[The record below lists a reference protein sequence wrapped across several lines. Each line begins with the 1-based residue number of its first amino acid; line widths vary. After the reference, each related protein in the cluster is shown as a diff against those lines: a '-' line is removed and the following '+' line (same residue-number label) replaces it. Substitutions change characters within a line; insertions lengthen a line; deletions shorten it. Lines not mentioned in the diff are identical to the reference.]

1 MTSELTFPRRFG
13 KYKLLAELAE
23 GGMGAVYLA
32 ASGARGVEKVCALKV
47 VLPSLAT
54 PEYCGRFMD
63 EAKVMV
69 RLSHGNLVQVFDV
82 GEVDDEAYIAMEYV
96 EGQDLRSIWNR
107 CVEVRRA
114 FPVDVAIHLLKE
126 VCRALAYAHSYE
138 GLHLVHRDISPPNV
152 MATYSGETKV
162 MDFGLAHSA
171 IKLEHTSE
179 GLVFGKVP
187 YMSPEQARGDE
198 LDGRTDVYAVGVVL
212 WELLTGRRLF
222 PSKGDQAAE
231 ITERA
236 NNPKVESTREYTRR
250 VPPKLDELV
259 CKALEADPAD
269 RFQSAEE
276 MSAALGRFLS
286 TNWPGTD
293 NHRVGSFLSDLFAEE
308 RVKHRQRLET
318 LLAEAAVL
326 DDPDAVARAA
336 EEVAERAA
344 EEAEKA
350 EELLGGRYRLG
361 KKLGEGG
368 MGEVFEAE
376 HEGIG
381 KRVAV
386 KVLHRGYG
394 KSKDV
399 VARFKREARAASRID
414 HKGITDVTDF
424 GVTDDNRLYFV
435 MELLQ
440 GRLLSQALERSG
452 ALSLTEAVDIGL
464 QLCSA
469 MTAAHE
475 AGLVHRDLKPEN
487 IILVPR
493 SGGSEQVKILDFG
506 IAKELGPSGGEEM
519 LTRPGT
525 TLGTPE
531 YMAPEQAAGQP
542 ADARSDVYAVG
553 VLLYEILCGEP
564 PHTGT
569 TAKEVLLKKLQ
580 EPIQP
585 IDTRR
590 VGIPEALSAVLM
602 RCLSASP
609 DARPRSMREVAL
621 VLERISEEL
630 VGQPL
635 EPIPASAMSLPGGA
649 ARSTFKRRDATTQI
663 VERHYG
669 SKRRGVYVAL
679 AGLAV
684 ILLVGLLFVMRP
696 WKDRDA
702 AANAGGGDP
711 AAGAVGTMD
720 PGTDATPGMTGMTG
734 VTGMPAGANMG
745 PDPMHLVATPGMKRT
760 MRASPV
766 NGMSDKGSDAGSQMG
781 VVEPPPMAHTRDGG
795 AGPMARA
802 KVSRKSEKERAR
814 ALLKAARGHVAA
826 GRWAAA
832 RQSLLQ
838 AGRIRG
844 YRGRALTGL
853 ARLSFQRG
861 RYADAARSARRAV
874 SAGGGT
880 SALLVLANSQLKL
893 GQYAAAAR
901 SYRRILKRRPNH
913 GEAKRYLAIALRRLG
928 Q

>member
-1 MTSELTFPRRFG
+1 MSSESTFPRLFG

-32 ASGARGVEKVCALKV
+32 ASGARGMEKVCALKV

-54 PEYCGRFMD
+54 PEYCGRFLD

-82 GEVDDEAYIAMEYV
+82 GEVDDESYIAMEYV

-126 VCRALAYAHSYE
+126 TCRALAYAHSYE
-138 GLHLVHRDISPPNV
+138 GLHLVHRDISPPNI

-171 IKLEHTSE
+171 IKLEHTSP

-222 PSKGDQAAE
+222 PSQGDQAAE

-236 NNPKVESTREYTRR
+236 NNPKIDSTREYTRR

-259 CKALEADPAD
+259 LKALEPDPKD

-293 NHRVGSFLSDLFAEE
+293 NHRVGSFLGDLFGEE
-308 RVKHRQRLET
+308 RVEHRQRLET
-318 LLAEAAVL
+318 MLAEAAAL
-326 DDPDAVARAA
+326 DDVDSAELAA
-336 EEVAERAA
+336 AKAA
-344 EEAEKA
+344 EEAEDDD
-350 EELLGGRYRLG
+350 LLGGRYKLG

-376 HEGIG
+376 HEAIG

-424 GVTDDNRLYFV
+424 GVTDDKRLYFV

-440 GRLLSQALERSG
+440 GRLLSQALDLSG
-452 ALSLTEAVDIGL
+452 ALSMTEAVDVGL

-475 AGLVHRDLKPEN
+475 AGLVHRDLKPDN

-493 SGGSEQVKILDFG
+493 TGGTEQVKILDFG
-506 IAKELGPSGGEEM
+506 IAKELTPSKQGEN

-564 PHTGT
+564 PHTGS
-569 TAKEVLLKKLQ
+569 TAKEVLFKKLQ
-580 EPIQP
+580 DPIQP
-585 IDTRR
+585 IDQRR
-590 VGIPEALSAVLM
+590 VGIPEELSAVIA

-621 VLERISEEL
+621 VLEQVNEEL

-635 EPIPASAMSLPGGA
+635 EPIPASAMSLPRGVPQS
-649 ARSTFKRRDATTQI
+649 RFKRREATTEI
-663 VERHYG
+663 VERHQG
-669 SKRRGVYVAL
+669 RQRRGLFLALGAVVLVVGVA
-679 AGLAV
+679 
-684 ILLVGLLFVMRP
+684 LLFVLRP
-696 WKDRDA
+696 WKDRSA
-702 AANAGGGDP
+702 AANAGGSDP
-711 AAGAVGTMD
+711 SAGAVGSMD
-720 PGTDATPGMTGMTG
+720 PSTDATAGMSAMTI
-734 VTGMPAGANMG
+734 MGA
-745 PDPMHLVATPGMKRT
+745 DPMRRAVHPGMKSA
-760 MRASPV
+760 MRPATNGNGNG
-766 NGMSDKGSDAGSQMG
+766 NGMSSKGADAGSRPG
-781 VVEPPPMAHTRDGG
+781 VVEPPSMRSASDAGV
-795 AGPMARA
+795 GPMARA
-802 KVSRKSEKERAR
+802 KVTRKSEKERAR
-814 ALLKAARGHVAA
+814 GLLKTARGHIAA
-826 GRWAAA
+826 GRWTAA
-832 RQSLLQ
+832 RQSLLE

-861 RYADAARSARRAV
+861 RYRDAATNAGRAV

-880 SALLVLANSQLKL
+880 SARLVLANSQLKL
-893 GQYAAAAR
+893 GRYAAAAR
-901 SYRRILKRRPNH
+901 TYRRILKHRPNH
-913 GEAKRYLAIALRRLG
+913 PEAKRYLALALRRLG
-928 Q
+928 K

>member
-1 MTSELTFPRRFG
+1 MTSDTTFPRRFG
-13 KYKLLAELAE
+13 KYKLLAELAQ

-32 ASGARGVEKVCALKV
+32 ASGARGMEKVCALKV

-82 GEVDDEAYIAMEYV
+82 GEVDEEAYIAMEYV

-126 VCRALAYAHSYE
+126 VCFALAYAHSYE
-138 GLHLVHRDISPPNV
+138 GLRLVHRDISPPNI

-162 MDFGLAHSA
+162 MDFGLAYSA
-171 IKLEHTSE
+171 IKLEHTSP

-198 LDGRTDVYAVGVVL
+198 LDGRTDLYAVGVVL
-212 WELLTGRRLF
+212 WELLTGKRLF
-222 PSKGDQAAE
+222 PSGGDQAKE
-231 ITERA
+231 ITDRA
-236 NNPKVESTREYTRR
+236 NNPVVQSTREFTRR

-259 CKALEADPAD
+259 CKALSAAPSD
-269 RFQSAEE
+269 RFASAEE

-308 RVKHRQRLET
+308 RVKHRQRLES

-326 DDPDAVARAA
+326 DDPVSADSDGAGANDPP
-336 EEVAERAA
+336 EEEQ
-344 EEAEKA
+344 
-350 EELLGGRYRLG
+350 LFDGRYRLG

-376 HEGIG
+376 HEAIG
-381 KRVAV
+381 KSVAV

-414 HKGITDVTDF
+414 HQGITDVTDF
-424 GVTDDNRLYFV
+424 GVTEDKRLYFV

-440 GRLLSQALERSG
+440 GRLLSQVLDVSG
-452 ALSLTEAVDIGL
+452 ALSLAEAVDIGL

-475 AGLVHRDLKPEN
+475 AGLVHRDLKPDN

-493 SGGSEQVKILDFG
+493 KGGTEQVKILDFG
-506 IAKELGPSGGEEM
+506 IAKELGPSDQAEM

-531 YMAPEQAAGQP
+531 YMAPEQAAGQA
-542 ADARSDVYAVG
+542 ADARSDVYATG

-580 EPIQP
+580 EPIEP
-585 IDTRR
+585 IDQRR
-590 VGIPEALSAVLM
+590 VGLPEELSAVIT

-621 VLERISEEL
+621 VLERVKEEFA
-630 VGQPL
+630 GQPL
-635 EPIPASAMSLPGGA
+635 EPIPASVMSLPGGVG
-649 ARSTFKRRDATTQI
+649 RSGFKRRAATTEI
-663 VERHYG
+663 VERHQG
-669 SKRRGVYVAL
+669 GGQRGLILVL
-679 AGLAV
+679 GGLAV
-684 ILLVGLLFVMRP
+684 ILLVGLLFAFRP
-696 WKDRDA
+696 WKDRPGDAGAGAGGNAAGKHGPTA
-702 AANAGGGDP
+702 AA
-711 AAGAVGTMD
+711 AAMGTMD
-720 PGTDATPGMTGMTG
+720 PVMAPGLGLGDASTGAPAMGTMNPRGHHRAGMSGMSGMSGMTEPGTG
-734 VTGMPAGANMG
+734 P
-745 PDPMHLVATPGMKRT
+745 
-760 MRASPV
+760 
-766 NGMSDKGSDAGSQMG
+766 G
-781 VVEPPPMAHTRDGG
+781 VVEPPVMNPPGVGHDGG
-795 AGPMARA
+795 AVTPMVRA
-802 KVSRKSEKERAR
+802 TVSRKSRRERAL
-814 ALLKAARGHVAA
+814 ALLKAARGQVAA

-832 RQSLLQ
+832 RQSLLE
-838 AGRIRG
+838 AGQIRG

-861 RYADAARSARRAV
+861 RYADAARSARRAT

-893 GQYAAAAR
+893 GQYAAAAAT
-901 SYRRILKRRPNH
+901 YRRILKRRPNH
-913 GEAKRYLAIALRRLG
+913 GEAKHYLALALRRLG
-928 Q
+928 K

>member
-1 MTSELTFPRRFG
+1 
-13 KYKLLAELAE
+13 
-23 GGMGAVYLA
+23 MGAVYLA
-32 ASGARGVEKVCALKV
+32 ASGARGMEKVCALKV

-82 GEVDDEAYIAMEYV
+82 GEVDEETYIAMEYV

-171 IKLEHTSE
+171 IKLEHTSP

-187 YMSPEQARGDE
+187 YMSPEQARGDD

-236 NNPKVESTREYTRR
+236 NNPEVPSTREHTRR

-259 CKALEADPAD
+259 MKALAADPKD

-293 NHRVGSFLSDLFAEE
+293 NHRVGSFVADLFAVE
-308 RVKHRQRLET
+308 RVEHRQRLET

-326 DDPDAVARAA
+326 DDPEAVARAEA
-336 EEVAERAA
+336 LVAAA
-344 EEAEKA
+344 EARAEDDK
-350 EELLGGRYRLG
+350 EPLIGGRYRLG

-394 KSKDV
+394 RSKDV
-399 VARFKREARAASRID
+399 VARFKREARVASRID
-414 HKGITDVTDF
+414 HRGITDVTDF

-440 GRLLSQALERSG
+440 GRLLSEALERSG
-452 ALSLTEAVDIGL
+452 ALSLSEAVDIGL
-464 QLCSA
+464 QICSA

-493 SGGSEQVKILDFG
+493 SGGTEQVKILDFG
-506 IAKELGPSGGEEM
+506 IAKELGPSDPEEM

-542 ADARSDVYAVG
+542 ADARSDVYATG

-569 TAKEVLLKKLQ
+569 NAKEVLLKKLQ
-580 EPIQP
+580 VPIEPI
-585 IDTRR
+585 DKRR
-590 VGIPEALSAVLM
+590 VGIPEELSTVVM
-602 RCLSASP
+602 RCLAASP

-621 VLERISEEL
+621 VLERVNEKL
-630 VGQPL
+630 LGHPL
-635 EPIPASAMSLPGGA
+635 EPIPASVMSLPGGA
-649 ARSTFKRRDATTQI
+649 PRGSFKRKDATTLI
-663 VERHYG
+663 VERHQQRG
-669 SKRRGVYVAL
+669 RRTLYLAL

-684 ILLVGLLFVMRP
+684 ILVVGLLLVVRP
-696 WKDRDA
+696 WKDP
-702 AANAGGGDP
+702 AANAGGKGNP
-711 AAGAVGTMD
+711 TTAQGSAMD
-720 PGTDATPGMTGMTG
+720 PDSNPHTKAGTVSPH
-734 VTGMPAGANMG
+734 G
-745 PDPMHLVATPGMKRT
+745 PDGKHAMRSSSRRRRRVGPDSMHPAPGTP
-760 MRASPV
+760 
-766 NGMSDKGSDAGSQMG
+766 GSDAGTQAG
-781 VVEPPPMAHTRDGG
+781 VVEPPVMSGNGNPDGG
-795 AGPMARA
+795 ANGSMARA
-802 KVSRKSEKERAR
+802 KVTRKSQKERAQ
-814 ALLKAARGHVAA
+814 ALLKAARGHMAA

-832 RQSLLQ
+832 RQSLLE
-838 AGRIRG
+838 AGQIRG

-853 ARLSFQRG
+853 AQLSFQRG
-861 RYADAARSARRAV
+861 RYADSARSARLAV

-880 SALLVLANSQLKL
+880 SARLVLANSQLKL
-893 GQYAAAAR
+893 GQYAAAA
-901 SYRRILKRRPNH
+901 STYRRILKSRPNH
-913 GEAKRYLAIALRRLG
+913 SEAKRYLALALRRLG

>member
-1 MTSELTFPRRFG
+1 
-13 KYKLLAELAE
+13 
-23 GGMGAVYLA
+23 MGAVYLA
-32 ASGARGVEKVCALKV
+32 ASGARGMEKVCALKV
-47 VLPSLAT
+47 VLPGLAT

-107 CVEVRRA
+107 CVEMKRA

-126 VCRALAYAHSYE
+126 TCRALAYAHTYE
-138 GLHLVHRDISPPNV
+138 GLSLVHRDISPPNI

-171 IKLEHTSE
+171 IKLEHTSP

-187 YMSPEQARGDE
+187 YMAPEQARGE
-198 LDGRTDVYAVGVVL
+198 PLDGRTDIYAVGVVL

-236 NNPKVESTREYTRR
+236 KNPKVLSTRELTRR

-259 CKALEADPAD
+259 LRALEPDPAD

-276 MSAALGRFLS
+276 MSTALGRFLS

-293 NHRVGSFLSDLFAEE
+293 NHRVSSFLVDLFVEE
-308 RVKHRQRLET
+308 RVAHRQRLES
-318 LLAEAAVL
+318 LLSQAAALDEAPVAVPAPSPEQEG
-326 DDPDAVARAA
+326 DG
-336 EEVAERAA
+336 
-344 EEAEKA
+344 
-350 EELLGGRYRLG
+350 LLGGRYRLVR
-361 KKLGEGG
+361 KLGEGG

-376 HEGIG
+376 HEAIG

-394 KSKDV
+394 KSRDV

-414 HKGITDVTDF
+414 HAGITDVTDF
-424 GVTDDNRLYFV
+424 GIAEDGRLYFV

-440 GRLLSQALERSG
+440 GRLLSRALDLAG
-452 ALSLTEAVDIGL
+452 ALSLVEAVDIGL

-475 AGLVHRDLKPEN
+475 AGLVHRDLKPDN
-487 IILVPR
+487 IILVPDGD
-493 SGGSEQVKILDFG
+493 GGEQVKILDFG
-506 IAKELGPSGGEEM
+506 IAKDLASGQQGEN
-519 LTRPGT
+519 LTMPGT

-542 ADARSDVYAVG
+542 ADARSDVFAVG

-564 PHTGT
+564 PHTGDSP
-569 TAKEVLLKKLQ
+569 KEVLFKKLQ

-585 IDTRR
+585 IEQRR
-590 VGIPEALSAVLM
+590 VDTPPKLAAVIS

-621 VLERISEEL
+621 VLEQVSQEMGERSAD
-630 VGQPL
+630 PL
-635 EPIPASAMSLPGGA
+635 AAALLSGPRGTPRSPFSRQEAS
-649 ARSTFKRRDATTQI
+649 TEI
-663 VERHYG
+663 VERHQ
-669 SKRRGVYVAL
+669 RRGRLGLYLAL
-679 AGLAV
+679 GAIPLLVSLTILVVLRPWQSSDARGEGGSASTPAATMSAASSGLAV
-684 ILLVGLLFVMRP
+684 APTVSGSMAPGSMAPGSMAPGSMAPGSMALGSMTPGSMTLGPPASRPMGSSALGSMVNGSGSGGPDVGAGHMRP
-696 WKDRDA
+696 SGGSAMAGRQ
-702 AANAGGGDP
+702 AGGE
-711 AAGAVGTMD
+711 A
-720 PGTDATPGMTGMTG
+720 
-734 VTGMPAGANMG
+734 
-745 PDPMHLVATPGMKRT
+745 
-760 MRASPV
+760 
-766 NGMSDKGSDAGSQMG
+766 MG
-781 VVEPPPMAHTRDGG
+781 VIEPPRARGSTE
-795 AGPMARA
+795 PMARA
-802 KVSRKSEKERAR
+802 TVSRRSRRERAR
-814 ALLKAARGHVAA
+814 ALLAAARAHIAA
-826 GRWAAA
+826 GRWSAA
-832 RQSLLQ
+832 RQSLLE
-838 AGRIRG
+838 AGKISG
-844 YRGRALTGL
+844 YRATALTGL

-861 RYADAARSARRAV
+861 RYADAASTARRAF

-880 SALLVLANSQLKL
+880 SALLVLGNSHLKL
-893 GQYAAAAR
+893 GRPAAAAR
-901 SYRRILKRRPNH
+901 TYRRILNMRPNH
-913 GEAKRYLAIALRRLG
+913 REAKRHLALALRLMG

>member
-1 MTSELTFPRRFG
+1 MSSDSTFPRRFG

-32 ASGARGVEKVCALKV
+32 ASGARGMEKVCALKV

-82 GEVDDEAYIAMEYV
+82 GEVDDETYIAMEYV

-171 IKLEHTSE
+171 IKLEHTSP

-212 WELLTGRRLF
+212 WELLTGKRLF

-236 NNPKVESTREYTRR
+236 NSPVVPSTREHTRR

-259 CKALEADPAD
+259 LKALEPDPAD
-269 RFQSAEE
+269 RFGSAEE

-293 NHRVGSFLSDLFAEE
+293 NHRVGSFLSDLFAAE
-308 RVKHRQRLET
+308 RVEHRQRIEA
-318 LLAEAAVL
+318 LLAEAAIL
-326 DDPDAVARAA
+326 DAPEASDGAADAPADAP
-336 EEVAERAA
+336 ED
-344 EEAEKA
+344 EA
-350 EELLGGRYRLG
+350 LLGGRYRLG
-361 KKLGEGG
+361 RKLGEGG
-368 MGEVFEAE
+368 MGEVYEAE
-376 HEGIG
+376 HEAIG

-414 HKGITDVTDF
+414 HQGITDVTDF

-440 GRLLSQALERSG
+440 GRLLSRVLDVSG
-452 ALSLTEAVDIGL
+452 ALSLSEAVDIGL
-464 QLCSA
+464 QICSA

-475 AGLVHRDLKPEN
+475 AGLVHRDLKPDN

-493 SGGSEQVKILDFG
+493 SGGTEQVKILDFG
-506 IAKELGPSGGEEM
+506 IAKELGPADQAEM

-542 ADARSDVYAVG
+542 ADARSDVYATG

-564 PHTGT
+564 PHTGAN
-569 TAKEVLLKKLQ
+569 AKEVLLKKLQ
-580 EPIQP
+580 EPIEP
-585 IDTRR
+585 IDQRR
-590 VGIPEALSAVLM
+590 TGIPEDLSAVLM

-621 VLERISEEL
+621 VLERVSETL
-630 VGQPL
+630 AGRPL
-635 EPIPASAMSLPGGA
+635 EPIPASVMSMPGGSPRA
-649 ARSTFKRRDATTQI
+649 AFRRRDATTEI
-663 VERHYG
+663 VERHQG
-669 SKRRGVYVAL
+669 RRQRRSLYLAL
-679 AGLAV
+679 GGLTLVV
-684 ILLVGLLFVMRP
+684 IVGLVLALRP
-696 WKDRDA
+696 WRGRDA
-702 AANAGGGDP
+702 SAGGMGSPTAAAGRTMDPALDASGAAIAADASGGAPDMRSVGPRRRRRVP
-711 AAGAVGTMD
+711 AAGMHRAVAMT
-720 PGTDATPGMTGMTG
+720 GTDASTG
-734 VTGMPAGANMG
+734 P
-745 PDPMHLVATPGMKRT
+745 
-760 MRASPV
+760 
-766 NGMSDKGSDAGSQMG
+766 G
-781 VVEPPPMAHTRDGG
+781 VVEPPDMGTPGNGNGAGDGG
-795 AGPMARA
+795 TTEPMARA
-802 KVSRKSEKERAR
+802 TVTRKSEKERAR

-832 RQSLLQ
+832 RQSLLE
-838 AGRIRG
+838 AGKIRG

-861 RYADAARSARRAV
+861 RHAEAIRNARRAV

-880 SALLVLANSQLKL
+880 SALLVLGNSQLKL
-893 GQYAAAAR
+893 GRYAAAA
-901 SYRRILKRRPNH
+901 STYRRILKRRPNH
-913 GEAKRYLAIALRRLG
+913 AEAKRYLALALRRLG
-928 Q
+928 R